1 MFLAHGKTV
10 ILFSASNVWSVTAL
24 KVRGVL
30 WSIGMHQQKKH
41 VFKHQ
46 LHTLQVVV
54 APFKCLL
61 PRINFFLKGKLIPLQ
76 HNCIHNTLCAP
87 VVHVLYSR
95 IAKKNKLFLQQDE
108 RCWFYIKKLTKQK
121 KKRSFLVIL
130 LAFSCGLKRVSDYV
144 IGF

>member
-1 MFLAHGKTV
+1 MFLAQGKTL

-24 KVRGVL
+24 KVRGGL
-30 WSIGMHQQKKH
+30 WSIGMHQQKKN

-46 LHTLQVVV
+46 LRTLQVVV

-61 PRINFFLKGKLIPLQ
+61 PRINIFLKGELISLQ

-95 IAKKNKLFLQQDE
+95 IAKKKKKLFLQQDE

-121 KKRSFLVIL
+121 KKKI
-130 LAFSCGLKRVSDYV
+130 FSCN
-144 IGF
+144 FC